1 MKKIL
6 FVLFL
11 AAVSLKVQAQVQK
24 ADTAKV
30 DSTQKEIIYKMP
42 MDTTHQTPPEKRTDG
57 TGKPKSKNKENVND
71 SLKRE

>member
-24 ADTAKV
+24 ADTAKA
-30 DSTQKEIIYKMP
+30 DSAQKEIIYKMP
-42 MDTTHQTPPEKRTDG
+42 MDTTHQVSPEKRTDPER
-57 TGKPKSKNKENVND
+57 KPKSKNEILND
-71 SLKRE
+71 SLKKE